1 MKFNDFFLNICM
13 RDIENEGSLTIW
25 TYSVQKCCLENLQ
38 NIHFLLKLVWR
49 LILTSEVIKM
59 RSEDIL
65 TRICSTDRPT
75 EDILSI
81 CTTLDQ
87 KWGHQVLGIMLWGME
102 ADFDLGGHQKEVG
115 GLFLQNMFERH
126 TNWRYP
132 ISLCHFEPK
141 MRSPGV
147 RDYAM
152 RRSNRS
158 FWQIQTHRF
167 HNFDQNCGGGVD

>member
-1 MKFNDFFLNICM
+1 MTFFLVICM
-13 RDIENEGSLTIW
+13 RDSPNEGILTIW

-38 NIHFLLKLVWR
+38 NIHFFLKLVLR

-59 RSEDIL
+59 RSEDFFFK
-65 TRICSTDRPT
+65 ICLRGIPT

-115 GLFLQNMFERH
+115 GLIVVPYFAQQLSLLLNIIKLCILQKR
-126 TNWRYP
+126 
-132 ISLCHFEPK
+132 I
-141 MRSPGV
+141 
-147 RDYAM
+147 
-152 RRSNRS
+152 SNRLRHY
-158 FWQIQTHRF
+158 IIGNT
-167 HNFDQNCGGGVD
+167 